1 METIILS
8 GVVGSRAYGLS
19 TPESDVDRLGFFVT
33 PTDLLLGLHRPAE
46 TQVRTTPDVTLHE
59 VGKAVRLLLGANP
72 TVTELLWLDE
82 HEVSTCYG
90 EDLVGLR
97 TSFLSARTVR
107 NAYFGY
113 ASQQLRR
120 LAGVE
125 DVAAGAARIEKHAR
139 HLRRLLEQGMQLWRR
154 GELSVRVE
162 DPQAYFDFGKA
173 VVAHRKVAAAL
184 LARYEEAFDSTATV
198 LPEAP
203 DERAINNWLVRLR
216 VAFLPG

>member
-19 TPESDVDRLGFFVT
+19 TPESDIDRLGFFVT
-33 PTDLLLGLHRPAE
+33 PTDLLLGLRRPAE
-46 TQVRTTPDVTLHE
+46 TQVRTKPDVTLHE
-59 VGKAVRLLLGANP
+59 VGKAVRLLIGANP

-82 HEVSTCYG
+82 HEVSTRYG

-97 TSFLSARTVR
+97 RAFLSARTVR

-113 ASQQLRR
+113 ATQQLRR
-120 LAGVE
+120 LMALEGAEAGT
-125 DVAAGAARIEKHAR
+125 ARIEKHAR
-139 HLRRLLEQGMQLWRR
+139 HLRRLLEQGLQLWRS

-162 DPQAYFDFGKA
+162 DRQAYFDFGEA
-173 VVAHRKVAAAL
+173 VVAHPEVAASL

-198 LPEAP
+198 LAEEP